1 MIIYAAL
8 APWSPPEG
16 GSEAAGAPGPL
27 LAGLWAVSKP
37 SDRPDR
43 GPAVTSFQVFREGC
57 AVPRWGVPPAGI
69 IPKLFPYWG
78 WGVDPTEHQPGSS
91 QPWEVTEQPRPPP
104 FAGPF
109 PSHGGGGG
117 EGAVFQLAPSPG
129 VGGLW
134 REAGAG
140 LMYSLLRLS
149 WEGACICA
157 VCRDPR
163 HGPKIAP

>member
-8 APWSPPEG
+8 APRSPPEG

-27 LAGLWAVSKP
+27 LAGLWAASKP

-57 AVPRWGVPPAGI
+57 AVPQWGVPPAGI

-78 WGVDPTEHQPGSS
+78 GRGPLRAPARLQSTLGGHGAAQTPTLCRTVSLPWRGCWGGGRVPT
-91 QPWEVTEQPRPPP
+91 R
-104 FAGPF
+104 PF
-109 PSHGGGGG
+109 PGGWGAL
-117 EGAVFQLAPSPG
+117 EGSG
-129 VGGLW
+129 VG
-134 REAGAG
+134 
-140 LMYSLLRLS
+140 LMDSLLRLS